1 MITGYPLFLA
11 LSNAAPDFRQEET
24 GSTAPP
30 ASTRPPSSLS
40 HPLRFPADAVFTTVP
55 WDSSESQH
63 PDKASIVSRQQVN
76 NKDAHVVLAADR
88 EELAALDESLRTGRA
103 DGFDVMLCSRFKPG
117 DYEEF
122 LSGQIPLHLMQPIAV
137 YHEDDEV
144 DGGGG
149 GGGVTGGSDRTKPSQ
164 DSPGETESDTV
175 SLVMR
180 PMNNYSV
187 NLVGGVVV
195 TVHRGTVDN
204 GNFKENA
211 ELYGQEYVRAM
222 QERLKTEGPGSLA
235 RLAPKNASF
244 TNREV
249 LVDEGLQAL
258 ARANIRGLESH
269 PDQLL
274 RFTQQDYS
282 ELDVAFP
289 YGRGFYYLFDPK
301 WTREEA
307 AIALRE
313 LLASPYFKEDTRMIQ
328 VSLWYSAD
336 TWASVDI
343 AVLFSVEISQNGFC
357 FPHWGFRA
365 IPIHSLKIADVCILV
380 LYGVW
385 GTQALVQVWKIMRLC
400 CLRMCCSLYMTNV
413 WNWWDWINFATFL
426 LFSLRYYQ
434 IHRET
439 QTWHPSAAGDCY
451 MTSIAHV
458 QVHVWQK
465 VRTSY
470 FTQFGIMMAITCWRS
485 LKYLQLSPVLLVPKL
500 ALSRGGSEILAMLI
514 VFMIMTLGFGWLFH
528 VKYYM
533 HPEFS
538 SVTSSC
544 LSLLCIITQTLDPDQ
559 FFSEDGFGKD
569 YTKEGKLMA
578 AVFTFVCSFI
588 LLNIF
593 IGIMTC
599 HYVSVQEQY
608 G

>member
-1 MITGYPLFLA
+1 MGRIHAAHIGNAGENDDGFTTDA
-11 LSNAAPDFRQEET
+11 LSSEATPKVIYCPCPCFSSSSDDDDAQTTFQKLFH
-24 GSTAPP
+24 SPP
-30 ASTRPPSSLS
+30 AQDFGLVESAGHIVALVCCIMIGYALLPKDAYSLS
-40 HPLRFPADAVFTTVP
+40 VSTPESISYMKDFDHLRFSFEEIDHWAKFESWFTQMVDVHYKPARDPPF
-55 WDSSESQH
+55 
-63 PDKASIVSRQQVN
+63 
-76 NKDAHVVLAADR
+76 
-88 EELAALDESLRTGRA
+88 EEPTNPA
-103 DGFDVMLCSRFKPG
+103 
-117 DYEEF
+117 
-122 LSGQIPLHLMQPIAV
+122 
-137 YHEDDEV
+137 EDWMDCP
-144 DGGGG
+144 
-149 GGGVTGGSDRTKPSQ
+149 K
-164 DSPGETESDTV
+164 
-175 SLVMR
+175 VMR

-195 TVHRGTVDN
+195 TVHRGTVNN

-258 ARANIRGLESH
+258 ARANIRGLESD